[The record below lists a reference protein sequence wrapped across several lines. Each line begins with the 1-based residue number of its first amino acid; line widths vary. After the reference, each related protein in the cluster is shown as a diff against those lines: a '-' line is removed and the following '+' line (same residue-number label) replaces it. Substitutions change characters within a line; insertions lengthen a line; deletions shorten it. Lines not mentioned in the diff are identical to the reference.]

1 MISHA
6 KKSSVSGADGVVA
19 YLTETEYYLAAEGK
33 GGGTV
38 WWAGKASKTLGL
50 KAGMSIDE
58 TADAMRKLMNGYN
71 PETGAALVQNA
82 GEIARSTVKLG
93 PDGKP
98 LIKDN
103 GQAVFSAEGSRV
115 MCHDFTYSPPKAFSL
130 LFAMASKTDQKR
142 LRAALAEANERG
154 MDYLAEF
161 AETRTGSA
169 SGGTLKSERAEIV
182 RSAHAHFASREQD
195 PQLHVHNVI
204 YNVAQ
209 GEDGKFRTLETQG
222 MLAARKDAD
231 RLATAHLAHLV
242 QDMGYEVEAVD
253 LLDRKGNATGATSWT
268 LAGMDKDME
277 RAWSKRRVQIDAY
290 LAEHPGETAQ
300 AACLATRK
308 GKDEP
313 PLATL
318 AKMWREE
325 IAAEAKVQG
334 WKGTAEEYH
343 RDDLSAPVLDWRTWN
358 MSSFVDGI
366 HDQVKKSTVS
376 LSAIEAAVAMKATA
390 LDIDTTRTIAQEIA
404 AEHFV
409 EIGARGDA
417 QADYDK
423 RRTLY
428 ASHRWLKM
436 ERDIIGLAHASKD
449 DRHHAVPAAVI
460 DEQVAAFQSAKGF
473 AMADEQVAAI
483 RHAAQDSG
491 SITVIEGLA
500 GTGKTTSIVV
510 AVNAWKAQG
519 MEVIG
524 VSTSENA
531 TQKLA
536 EESGIENA
544 WNGAKLLDL
553 IGRDQLTLTRDHVLI
568 LDEAGMMD
576 TRQAHGIMSAARA
589 AGAKVVLMGDV
600 RQLQSVGGGSP
611 MAACRDVLG
620 SAKLEGVRR
629 QQGEELEITK
639 LLYGMDANGRLRT
652 DQTERTR
659 EEVAELAEKVYEQ
672 MDEQGMVSI
681 HAEQAQAVREVAGL
695 YTSSDVPLEKRIV
708 LAHTHTDREALNAS
722 IRPILREQGVIQG
735 DDATVAQ
742 PGGRSLP
749 LAVGDRIAIEENHAF
764 RPERDDK
771 GRRIT
776 GDARTWAAHDK
787 DGRELDQVKIAN
799 GQTAVVEEIRAETIM
814 RDGQAVPTHRITA
827 RLDDGTRLA
836 WRVDTAPQIGHAY
849 ATTIHRSQGQ
859 TMDAVWHLAN
869 AAASNEAVLVGFTR
883 IKTNEHG
890 TYHLSGTAD
899 DIDALKGYAI
909 GRLNVQRNALDL
921 IQEAEEAKHAAE
933 IAAKALARGEKPTVE
948 LLDHGSAPYRHDEK
962 KSASYFVRV
971 RDQRGK
977 EREIWGLG
985 LSDAL
990 SRSGARIGD
999 KITLGVEDTREVE
1012 VDGQAAHR
1020 NTWQITVPAREHK
1033 EARELDDERA
1043 QDIERIRIEAER
1055 IAEHGGDVPP
1065 AWRALLEAEGITV
1078 AEPGAF
1084 DMSWA
1089 DEPAAPTHGAVV
1101 EKVDPGVAALRAAQV
1116 AAIAARA
1123 KGSKMSSMDAADLAG
1138 MEWKAA
1144 AEQENAALAAMAA
1157 PAAEPVAAV
1166 EKGKG
1171 VDKAAPRPKAVEQ
1184 DMGMGM

>member
-33 GGGTV
+33 DGGTV

-50 KAGMSIDE
+50 KAGMSIDD
-58 TADAMRKLMNGYN
+58 TAAAMRKLMKGYH

-82 GEIARSTVKLG
+82 GQVARNTVKLG
-93 PDGKP
+93 PDGQP

-103 GQAVFSAEGSRV
+103 GQAVFGAEGARV

-130 LFAMASKTDQKR
+130 LFAMANEAEQKR
-142 LRAALAEANERG
+142 LRAALAEANERA
-154 MDYLAEF
+154 MDYLAEH

-169 SGGTLKSERAEIV
+169 SGGTLAFERADIV

-195 PQLHVHNVI
+195 PQLHIHNVI

-209 GEDGKFRTLETQG
+209 GEDGKFRTLETRG

-242 QDMGYEVEAVD
+242 QSMGYQVEAVD
-253 LLDRKGNATGATSWT
+253 LLDRKGNASGATSWT
-268 LAGMDKDME
+268 LAGMPSDME
-277 RAWSKRRVQIDAY
+277 RAWSKRRAQIDAY

-313 PLATL
+313 PLAAL
-318 AKMWREE
+318 AEIWRGE

-334 WKGTAEEYH
+334 WKGTAAEYH
-343 RDDLSAPVLDWRTWN
+343 RDDLSPQTIDWKSWN
-358 MSSFVDGI
+358 TPAFVDGI
-366 HDQVKKSTVS
+366 HDQVKQSTVS

-390 LDIDTTRTIAQEIA
+390 LDIDTTRAIAKEIA
-404 AEHFV
+404 DEHFV

-428 ASHRWLKM
+428 ASHRWLSM
-436 ERDIIGLAHASKD
+436 ERDIIGLAHQSKD

-460 DEQVAAFQSAKGF
+460 GEEIEAFQSAKGF
-473 AMADEQVAAI
+473 TMAEEQVAGI
-483 RHAAQDSG
+483 RHLAQKSG
-491 SITVIEGLA
+491 SIAILEGLA

-510 AVNAWKAQG
+510 AVNAWTRQG

-531 TQKLA
+531 TRKLA

-553 IGRDQLTLTRDHVLI
+553 IGRDQLTLTRNHVLI

-576 TRQAHGIMSAARA
+576 TRQAHAILTAAHE

-600 RQLQSVGGGSP
+600 RQLQSVLGGSP

-629 QQGEELEITK
+629 QQGEELKITK
-639 LLYGMDANGRLRT
+639 LLYGVDAAGRLRT

-659 EEVAELAEKVYEQ
+659 EEIAEQAAMVYEE
-672 MDEQGMVSI
+672 MDKQEMVSI

-708 LAHTHTDREALNAS
+708 LAHTHTDRENLNAA
-722 IRPILREQGVIQG
+722 IRPILRTQGVIQG
-735 DDATVAQ
+735 GDHTVAQ
-742 PGGRSLP
+742 PGGRVLP
-749 LAVGDRIAIEENHAF
+749 LAIGDRILFEENHAF
-764 RPERDDK
+764 RPERDGN

-776 GDARTWAAHDK
+776 GAARTWSAHDK
-787 DGRELDQVKIAN
+787 GGRELAQTKIVN
-799 GQTAVVEEIRAETIM
+799 GGGATIEAIRAETI
-814 RDGQAVPTHRITA
+814 RVDGAEVATQRITA
-827 RLDDGTRLA
+827 VLDNGTRLS
-836 WRVDTAPQIGHAY
+836 WRVDTMPQIGHAY
-849 ATTIHRSQGQ
+849 ATTIHKAQGQ
-859 TMDAVWHLAN
+859 TMEDVYHLAN
-869 AAASNEAVLVGFTR
+869 ASASNEAVLVGFTR
-883 IKTNEHG
+883 IKTNEAG

-899 DIDALKGYAI
+899 AIDALKDYAI

-921 IQEAEEAKHAAE
+921 IEEARRRA
-933 IAAKALARGEKPTVE
+933 G
-948 LLDHGSAPYRHDEK
+948 DHEQDIEQDE
-962 KSASYFVRV
+962 
-971 RDQRGK
+971 
-977 EREIWGLG
+977 
-985 LSDAL
+985 
-990 SRSGARIGD
+990 
-999 KITLGVEDTREVE
+999 
-1012 VDGQAAHR
+1012 
-1020 NTWQITVPAREHK
+1020 
-1033 EARELDDERA
+1033 
-1043 QDIERIRIEAER
+1043 DIERIRVEAER
-1055 IAEHGGDVPP
+1055 IAERGGDVS
-1065 AWRALLEAEGITV
+1065 ASWRTLLEAEGITI
-1078 AEPGAF
+1078 AQHDGL

-1089 DEPAAPTHGAVV
+1089 DEPEPARAVAV
-1101 EKVDPGVAALRAAQV
+1101 EKVNASVVALRAAEV
-1116 AAIAARA
+1116 AAIADRA
-1123 KGSKMSSMDAADLAG
+1123 KANGGRMSSMDAGYLAG
-1138 MEWKAA
+1138 LEWLVQGEREDAA
-1144 AEQENAALAAMAA
+1144 VAAMAA
-1157 PAAEPVAAV
+1157 PTVEETPVVAVAEEANKTA
-1166 EKGKG
+1166 EKGKNQS
-1171 VDKAAPRPKAVEQ
+1171 Q

>member
-6 KKSSVSGADGVVA
+6 KKSSVSGANKVVA
-19 YLTETEYYLAAEGK
+19 YLTEAEYYLAAEGK
-33 GGGTV
+33 DGGTM

-50 KAGMSIDE
+50 KAGMSIDD
-58 TADAMRKLMNGYN
+58 TADAMRKLMNGYH

-82 GEIARSTVKLG
+82 GQVARPTVKLG

-98 LIKDN
+98 LLKDN
-103 GQAVFSAEGSRV
+103 GQAVFGADGSRV
-115 MCHDFTYSPPKAFSL
+115 MCHDLTYSPPKAFSL
-130 LFAMASKTDQKR
+130 LFAMADQDEQKR
-142 LRAALAEANERG
+142 LRAALAEASEKA
-154 MDYLAEF
+154 MDYLAEH

-169 SGGTLKSERAEIV
+169 SGGTLKAERADIV

-195 PQLHVHNVI
+195 PQLHVHNVV
-204 YNVAQ
+204 YNVAM
-209 GEDGKFRTLETQG
+209 GEDGKFRTLETRG
-222 MLAARKDAD
+222 MMAARKDAD

-242 QDMGYEVEAVD
+242 RGMGYEVESVD
-253 LLDRKGNATGATSWT
+253 LLDRKGNASGATSWT

-277 RAWSKRRVQIDAY
+277 RAWSKRRVMIEDY
-290 LAEHPGETAQ
+290 LAEHPGATAQ

-318 AKMWREE
+318 ASMWREE
-325 IAAEAKVQG
+325 IAAEAAVQG
-334 WKGTAEEYH
+334 WKGTAQEY
-343 RDDLSAPVLDWRTWN
+343 RRADLVAPTIDWRTWDVGAL
-358 MSSFVDGI
+358 VDGI
-366 HDQVKKSTVS
+366 HDQVKQASVP

-390 LDIDTTRTIAQEIA
+390 LDIDTTRAIAQEIA

-417 QADYDK
+417 QADFEK

-428 ASHRWLKM
+428 ASHRWLGM
-436 ERDIIGLAHASKD
+436 ERGIIGLAHASKD

-460 DEQVAAFQSAKGF
+460 DEQVVAFQSSKGF
-473 AMADEQVAAI
+473 TMANEQVAAI
-483 RHAAQDSG
+483 RHLTQSTG
-491 SITVIEGLA
+491 SVAVLEGLA
-500 GTGKTTSIVV
+500 GTGKTTSIAV
-510 AVNAWKAQG
+510 AVAAWQAQG
-519 MEVIG
+519 RHVIG

-576 TRQAHGIMSAARA
+576 TRQAHGIMTAAA
-589 AGAKVVLMGDV
+589 QAGAKIVLMGDV

-639 LLYGMDANGRLRT
+639 LLYGMDDAGRLRT
-652 DQTERTR
+652 DQTERSR
-659 EEVAELAEKVYEQ
+659 EEIAAQAAAVYEK

-681 HAEQAQAVREVAGL
+681 HAETAQAVREIAVA
-695 YTSSDVPLEKRIV
+695 YTTSDVPLDKRIV

-735 DDATVAQ
+735 ADVSVAQ

-749 LAVGDRIAIEENHAF
+749 LAVGDRINIEENHAF
-764 RPERDDK
+764 RPERDDR

-776 GDARTWAAHDK
+776 GDARTWTAHDK

-799 GQTAVVEEIRAETIM
+799 GQTAVVEEIRAETIT

-827 RLDDGTRLA
+827 RMDDGTRLA

-859 TMDAVWHLAN
+859 TMEAVWHLAN
-869 AAASNEAVLVGFTR
+869 AAASNEGVLVGFTR

-909 GRLNVQRNALDL
+909 GRLNAQRNALDL
-921 IQEAEEAKHAAE
+921 IQESHA
-933 IAAKALARGEKPTVE
+933 
-948 LLDHGSAPYRHDEK
+948 
-962 KSASYFVRV
+962 
-971 RDQRGK
+971 RDGIEQ
-977 EREIWGLG
+977 
-985 LSDAL
+985 
-990 SRSGARIGD
+990 
-999 KITLGVEDTREVE
+999 
-1012 VDGQAAHR
+1012 
-1020 NTWQITVPAREHK
+1020 
-1033 EARELDDERA
+1033 DDDRA

-1055 IAEHGGDVPP
+1055 IAEHGGEVPA

-1078 AEPGAF
+1078 AEPDAT

-1089 DEPAAPTHGAVV
+1089 DEPAAATPKHEAVV
-1101 EKVDPGVAALRAAQV
+1101 EKVDPSVAALRAAQV

-1144 AEQENAALAAMAA
+1144 AERENAALAVMAA
-1157 PAAEPVAAV
+1157 PAAEPLAAA

-1171 VDKAAPRPKAVEQ
+1171 VDQPAPKPKAVEH
-1184 DMGMGM
+1184 DMGLGM

>member
-33 GGGTV
+33 DGGTV

-50 KAGMSIDE
+50 KAGMSIDD
-58 TADAMRKLMNGYN
+58 TADAMRKLMNGHD
-71 PETGAALVQNA
+71 PTTGAALVQNA
-82 GEIARSTVKLG
+82 GQVARPSVKLG

-103 GQAVFSAEGSRV
+103 GQAVFGADGSRV

-130 LFAMASKTDQKR
+130 LFAMADQDEQKR
-142 LRAALAEANERG
+142 LRAALAEANEKA
-154 MDYLAEF
+154 MDYLAEY

-169 SGGTLKSERAEIV
+169 SGGTLKAERADIV

-195 PQLHVHNVI
+195 PQLHIHNVI

-209 GEDGKFRTLETQG
+209 GEDGKFRTLETRG
-222 MLAARKDAD
+222 MMSARKDAD
-231 RLATAHLAHLV
+231 RLATAHLASLV
-242 QDMGYEVEAVD
+242 QGMGYQVEAVD
-253 LLDRKGNATGATSWT
+253 LLDRKGNASGATSWT
-268 LAGMDKDME
+268 LAGMDKNME
-277 RAWSKRRVQIDAY
+277 RAWSKRRVMIEDY
-290 LAEHPGETAQ
+290 LAEHPGATAQ

-313 PLATL
+313 PLSAL
-318 AKMWREE
+318 AEMWRAE

-334 WKGTAEEYH
+334 WKGTAQEYR
-343 RDDLSAPVLDWRTWN
+343 RDDLAAPAIDWRTWDVGAL
-358 MSSFVDGI
+358 VDGI
-366 HDQVKKSTVS
+366 HDQVKQASVP

-390 LDIDTTRTIAQEIA
+390 LDIDTTRQIAQEIA

-409 EIGARGDA
+409 EIGVRGDA
-417 QADYDK
+417 QADYEK

-428 ASHRWLKM
+428 ASHRWLGM

-460 DEQVAAFQSAKGF
+460 DEQVAAFQEAKGF
-473 AMADEQVAAI
+473 AMVDEQVAAI

-491 SITVIEGLA
+491 AIAVIEGLA

-519 MEVIG
+519 MDVIG

-536 EESGIENA
+536 EESGIANA
-544 WNGAKLLDL
+544 WNGAKLLDM
-553 IGRDQLTLTRDHVLI
+553 IGRGTLTLRRDHVLI

-576 TRQAHGIMSAARA
+576 TKQAHGIMSAAAR

-600 RQLQSVGGGSP
+600 RQLQSVLGGSP
-611 MAACRDVLG
+611 MGACRDVLG

-629 QQGEELEITK
+629 QHGEELDITK
-639 LLYGMDANGRLRT
+639 LLYGVDGAGRLRT
-652 DQTERTR
+652 DQTERSR
-659 EEVAELAEKVYEQ
+659 AEVAEQSAAVYAEMER
-672 MDEQGMVSI
+672 QGMVSI
-681 HAEQAQAVREVAGL
+681 HAETAQAVREIAAA
-695 YTSSDVPLEKRIV
+695 YTTSAVPLDKRIV
-708 LAHTHTDREALNAS
+708 LAHTHTDREALNGA

-735 DDATVAQ
+735 ADVSVAQ
-742 PGGRSLP
+742 PGGRSLA
-749 LAVGDRIAIEENHAF
+749 LAVGDRINIEENHAF

-776 GDARTWAAHDK
+776 GDARTWTAHAQ

-799 GQTAVVEEIRAETIM
+799 GMTAVVEKIRAETIA

-827 RLDDGTRLA
+827 RLDDGTRLS

-899 DIDALKGYAI
+899 DIDALKGYAF
-909 GRLNVQRNALDL
+909 GRLNTQRNALDL
-921 IQEAEEAKHAAE
+921 IEEARAM
-933 IAAKALARGEKPTVE
+933 
-948 LLDHGSAPYRHDEK
+948 
-962 KSASYFVRV
+962 
-971 RDQRGK
+971 
-977 EREIWGLG
+977 
-985 LSDAL
+985 
-990 SRSGARIGD
+990 
-999 KITLGVEDTREVE
+999 
-1012 VDGQAAHR
+1012 DGIEQ
-1020 NTWQITVPAREHK
+1020 
-1033 EARELDDERA
+1033 DDERE

-1055 IAEHGGDVPP
+1055 IAEHGGDVPS
-1065 AWRALLEAEGITV
+1065 AWRGLLEAEGITI
-1078 AEPGAF
+1078 AEPDAF

-1089 DEPAAPTHGAVV
+1089 DEPAAPTRGAVV
-1101 EKVDPGVAALRAAQV
+1101 EKVDPSVAALRAAQV

-1123 KGSKMSSMDAADLAG
+1123 EASKAAGGKMSSMDAADLAG
-1138 MEWKAA
+1138 LEWKAA
-1144 AEQENAALAAMAA
+1144 AEQENAALADMAA
-1157 PAAEPVAAV
+1157 PAAEPVAAA
-1166 EKGKG
+1166 EKGKD
-1171 VDKAAPRPKAVEQ
+1171 VDKGVAQPAPKPKAVEQ
-1184 DMGMGM
+1184 DVGMGM

>member
-33 GGGTV
+33 DGGTV

-50 KAGMSIDE
+50 KAGMSIDD
-58 TADAMRKLMNGYN
+58 TAAAMRKLMNGYD
-71 PETGAALVQNA
+71 PTTGAALVQNA
-82 GEIARSTVKLG
+82 GQVARPSVKLG

-103 GQAVFSAEGSRV
+103 GQAVFAADGSRV

-130 LFAMASKTDQKR
+130 LFAMADQDEQKR
-142 LRAALAEANERG
+142 LRAALAEANERA
-154 MDYLAEF
+154 MDYLAEH

-169 SGGTLKSERAEIV
+169 SQGTLKSERADIV

-195 PQLHVHNVI
+195 PQLHIHNVI

-209 GEDGKFRTLETQG
+209 GEDGKFRTLETRG
-222 MLAARKDAD
+222 MMAARKDAD
-231 RLATAHLAHLV
+231 RLATAHLASLV
-242 QDMGYEVEAVD
+242 QGMGYEVESVD
-253 LLDRKGNATGATSWT
+253 LLDRKGNASGATSWT

-277 RAWSKRRVQIDAY
+277 RAWSKRRVMIEDY
-290 LAEHPGETAQ
+290 LAEHPGATAQ

-313 PLATL
+313 PLSAL
-318 AKMWREE
+318 AEMWRAE
-325 IAAEAKVQG
+325 IAAEAAVQG
-334 WKGTAEEYH
+334 WKGTAQEYR
-343 RDDLSAPVLDWRTWN
+343 RDDLTAPTIDWRTWD
-358 MSSFVDGI
+358 MPAFVDGI
-366 HDQVKKSTVS
+366 HDQVKQSTVP

-390 LDIDTTRTIAQEIA
+390 LDIDTTRAIAAEIA

-417 QADYDK
+417 QADFEK

-428 ASHRWLKM
+428 ASHRWIGM
-436 ERDIIGLAHASKD
+436 ERGIIALAHASKD

-460 DEQVAAFQSAKGF
+460 DEQVAAFQEAKGF

-491 SITVIEGLA
+491 AITVIEGLA

-544 WNGAKLLDL
+544 WNGAKLLDM
-553 IGRDQLTLTRDHVLI
+553 IGRGTLTLRRDHVLI

-576 TRQAHGIMSAARA
+576 TKQAHGIMSAAA
-589 AGAKVVLMGDV
+589 QAGAKVVLMGDV
-600 RQLQSVGGGSP
+600 RQLQSVLGGSP
-611 MAACRDVLG
+611 MGACRDVLG

-629 QQGEELEITK
+629 QHGEELDITK
-639 LLYGMDANGRLRT
+639 LLYGVDGAGRLRT
-652 DQTERTR
+652 DQTERSR
-659 EEVAELAEKVYEQ
+659 AEVAEQSAAVYAEMER
-672 MDEQGMVSI
+672 QGMVSI

-695 YTSSDVPLEKRIV
+695 YTSSAVPLDKRIV
-708 LAHTHTDREALNAS
+708 LAHTHTDREALNAA

-735 DDATVAQ
+735 ADVAVAQ
-742 PGGRSLP
+742 PGGRTLA
-749 LAVGDRIAIEENHAF
+749 LAVGDRIGIEENHSF
-764 RPERDDK
+764 RPERDGN
-771 GRRIT
+771 GRRAI
-776 GDARTWAAHDK
+776 GDARTWTAHAQ

-799 GQTAVVEEIRAETIM
+799 GQTAVVEEIRAETIT

-869 AAASNEAVLVGFTR
+869 AAASNEGVLVGFTR

-909 GRLNVQRNALDL
+909 GRLNTQRNALDL
-921 IQEAEEAKHAAE
+921 IEEAR
-933 IAAKALARGEKPTVE
+933 AL
-948 LLDHGSAPYRHDEK
+948 
-962 KSASYFVRV
+962 
-971 RDQRGK
+971 
-977 EREIWGLG
+977 
-985 LSDAL
+985 
-990 SRSGARIGD
+990 
-999 KITLGVEDTREVE
+999 
-1012 VDGQAAHR
+1012 DGIEQ
-1020 NTWQITVPAREHK
+1020 
-1033 EARELDDERA
+1033 DDEHE

-1055 IAEHGGDVPP
+1055 IAEHGGGVPS

-1078 AEPGAF
+1078 AEPDAF

-1089 DEPAAPTHGAVV
+1089 DEPAAATPKHEAVV
-1101 EKVDPGVAALRAAQV
+1101 EKVDPSVAALRAAQV
-1116 AAIAARA
+1116 AAIAERTKAARG
-1123 KGSKMSSMDAADLAG
+1123 KVSSMDAADLAG
-1138 MEWKAA
+1138 MEWKEA
-1144 AEQENAALAAMAA
+1144 AEQENAALAVMAA
-1157 PAAEPVAAV
+1157 PAAEPVAVA

-1171 VDKAAPRPKAVEQ
+1171 VDKGVAQPAPKPKAVEQ